1 MLNKHDVNKVKEEL
15 VNVIDGKLYAIY
27 VAQEGMLFILDLEES
42 DSFYDVSH
50 VVSDVLFHVAD
61 IDFMY
66 NVLEKNDWYQDIVTY
81 FSMEKIYQK

>member
-1 MLNKHDVNKVKEEL
+1 MLGKHGVNKIKEEL
-15 VNVIDGKLYAIY
+15 VKAIDGKLYAIY
-27 VAQEGMLFILDLEES
+27 VAQEGMLFILDLMES

-50 VVSDVLFHVAD
+50 AVSDVLFHATDV
-61 IDFMY
+61 DFMY